1 MLQNHHA
8 VSKYDK
14 AETWSAMS
22 VLSIKGTVLYTE
34 TMNSDIYIP
43 FTLVHI
49 LGIPVLNLRIEAI

>member
-22 VLSIKGTVLYTE
+22 VLYIKATVLLRE
-34 TMNSDIYIP
+34 TMNCNIYIP

-49 LGIPVLNLRIEAI
+49 LGIPVRNSRT